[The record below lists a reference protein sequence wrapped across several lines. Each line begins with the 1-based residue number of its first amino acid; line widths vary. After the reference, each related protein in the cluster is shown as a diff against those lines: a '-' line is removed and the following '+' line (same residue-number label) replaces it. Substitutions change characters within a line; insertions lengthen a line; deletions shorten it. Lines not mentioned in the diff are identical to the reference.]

1 MILKH
6 NKANLLTIGV
16 SDGVTVRLMPG
27 VNTIADET
35 WLKLKDN
42 PIVKMK
48 LKAKSLEVIEDAK
61 EGKKSAKKAE
71 GEHDG
76 EVTDT
81 NPSTED
87 GEISVEL
94 VAEMFDMLKLKELS
108 KHKNKAIKKAAKD
121 RLKELNQ
128 PEIDAG
134 IEKDDE

>member
-6 NKANLLTIGV
+6 NKANILTIGV
-16 SDGVTVRLMPG
+16 SEGVTVRLMPG
-27 VNTIADET
+27 VNTVDDAA
-35 WLKLKDN
+35 WLKLKEN
-42 PIVKMK
+42 SIVKMK
-48 LKAKSLEVIEDAK
+48 LKAKSLEVVEDVK
-61 EGKKSAKKAE
+61 SGKKSAPKAE

-76 EVTDT
+76 DVTDT

-87 GEISVEL
+87 SEISVEL
-94 VAEMFDMLKLKELS
+94 IAEMFDMLKLKELS
-108 KHKNKAIKKAAKD
+108 KHKNKAIKKAAKA